1 MSVPGSKREESKFQV
16 VETATRIYNRILDI
30 CLRMPNRYTY
40 LILQPILNLAGEV
53 ADNAKKGNTIMPD
66 PKKPNQDDVRL
77 RRLYFQKAKASLQ
90 ALITRMNFFVDRP
103 QVLRHKI
110 GDREVGVTE
119 KELNI
124 LADEM
129 RSEFSLL
136 QGVIDSD
143 QKRYR
148 I

>member
-1 MSVPGSKREESKFQV
+1 MSVPASKRTESGFQV
-16 VETATRIYNRILDI
+16 VETATRIYNHILDI

-53 ADNAKKGNTIMPD
+53 ADNTKKGNSIIPNRQDPIME
-66 PKKPNQDDVRL
+66 DVRL
-77 RRLYFQKAKASLQ
+77 RRIYFQKARASLQ

-119 KELNI
+119 KELDS
-124 LADEM
+124 LAADM
-129 RSEFSLL
+129 RSELSLI
-136 QGVIDSD
+136 QGVLEKD